1 MCHKWHCASCKLQFQ
16 EVCSFCFCPLGIL
29 PPSLEEVF
37 LVKKPGLKVWKKRG
51 YVCHRQ
57 IIPALESI
65 SQQPALFARNVSEA
79 IWEHLASVEPS
90 SMRVTSSKIS
100 WRTTQLRPVQFVGPE
115 NHGQMTVALR
125 GKFLRWF
132 LQKCIT
138 DITWSFRINSSLYYS
153 KHLLV
158 LWTHLHPNREI
169 LIINTRNKF

>member
-1 MCHKWHCASCKLQFQ
+1 MTLCILPTSVSRSLQFLFL
-16 EVCSFCFCPLGIL
+16 SFGNTSTIIGSVPGEEAWVN
-29 PPSLEEVF
+29 SLERV
-37 LVKKPGLKVWKKRG
+37 LW
-51 YVCHRQ
+51 HRQ
-57 IIPALESI
+57 IIPALGSI

-79 IWEHLASVEPS
+79 IWEHLASFEPS
-90 SMRVTSSKIS
+90 SMRVISSKIS
-100 WRTTQLRPVQFVGPE
+100 WRTTQLRPVQFVGPQ
-115 NHGQMTVALR
+115 NHEQMIVALR

-158 LWTHLHPNREI
+158 LWIHLYPNQEI